1 MKDLQARQQ
10 TLINLITRVG
20 GRQNI
25 QKWMDEL
32 LKIDVKL
39 EILEIKEVSKM
50 ETFTIGQKIVHPTW
64 GEGEVFALMGKLVSA
79 KFPGV
84 GTKLVHDTS
93 KLAVVAATQVKPAKE
108 VVATKP
114 QTKKLEKAKNQLL
127 ALGVLEKSIMLE
139 NGVIQVIGADTQVVG
154 NQTYYWDAKVFIN
167 NNGNVSI
174 NPNQIKNSQ
183 IKAYEDYKDL
193 QGSKPCKSF
202 EKWLQPQLQLANLP
216 SLEVEVNKIDAPPAR
231 ITVVEG
237 LNFWSLRVTR
247 SVRHV
252 QELSAAISHEL
263 KGSDCQDKATMVFL
277 EKDVLIPLGGRD
289 FFTTK
294 NKDIKGVTEKNGKIK
309 MFIRE
314 ESFAPILE
322 KLKAA
327 AAKCGDSFTVDLCYS
342 R

>member
-39 EILEIKEVSKM
+39 EIKEVSKM

-64 GEGEVFALMGKLVSA
+64 GEGEVFAIMGKLVSA

-93 KLAVVAATQVKPAKE
+93 KLAVVNATQVKPANKE
-108 VVATKP
+108 VVATKKP

-139 NGVIQVIGADTQVVG
+139 NGVIKVIGADTQVVG
-154 NQTYYWDAKVFIN
+154 NQTYYWDAKVFFDN

-174 NPNQIKNSQ
+174 NPNQVRNSQ
-183 IKAYEDYKDL
+183 RKAYEDYKDL

-202 EKWLQPQLQLANLP
+202 EKWLQPQLANLP

-231 ITVVEG
+231 ITVVEE

-294 NKDIKGVTEKNGKIK
+294 NKDIKGVTEKNGNIK

-322 KLKAA
+322 KLQAA